1 MSQVSLRICGRD
13 YAVSCADGEEAHV
26 HTLGNLIEEK
36 LDSLPSSTA
45 QNEVRTMLFAA
56 LLLATTPLA
65 AHAKAPTALKTEAA
79 ALIDGNAKL
88 DYAFV
93 TDRVTNGQG
102 AMPSFG
108 GQMSDEEID
117 IIAKYVVMAKK

>member
-26 HTLGNLIEEK
+26 HALGNLIEEK

-56 LLLATTPLA
+56 LLLADEVSELRQAHSAPASPAAPRPDPALA
-65 AHAKAPTALKTEAA
+65 GRLDAVADTIGQIAATLEALHEQA
-79 ALIDGNAKL
+79 
-88 DYAFV
+88 
-93 TDRVTNGQG
+93 
-102 AMPSFG
+102 
-108 GQMSDEEID
+108 
-117 IIAKYVVMAKK
+117 

>member
-26 HTLGNLIEEK
+26 HALGNLIEEK

-56 LLLATTPLA
+56 LLLADEVSELRRHVDTPATQPAVNQPATDPALA
-65 AHAKAPTALKTEAA
+65 GRLDAVANAITRIAA
-79 ALIDGNAKL
+79 TLETL
-88 DYAFV
+88 D
-93 TDRVTNGQG
+93 D
-102 AMPSFG
+102 
-108 GQMSDEEID
+108 
-117 IIAKYVVMAKK
+117 